1 MAGSAASAPGG
12 AAGDT
17 DARIQIRSHAGVYA
31 ARVASSA
38 AGTDSPAKLRGAM
51 VDHWRTYWRAFA
63 APVESAMRTV
73 PRHLFL
79 PGVSV
84 DEAYAEDVVVTHRDA
99 EGAVISSDS
108 LPSIG
113 AETLQQLD
121 VRAGHRLLEIGAG
134 TGYNAALLAYLTGP
148 AGAVTTVDIEPGV
161 AEGAR

>member
-79 PGVSV
+79 PAVSA
-84 DEAYAEDVVVTHRDA
+84 DDASPPDPFLSHR
-99 EGAVISSDS
+99 
-108 LPSIG
+108 
-113 AETLQQLD
+113 
-121 VRAGHRLLEIGAG
+121 
-134 TGYNAALLAYLTGP
+134 P
-148 AGAVTTVDIEPGV
+148 AQRPL
-161 AEGAR
+161 